1 MQQAHP
7 AIFALQNGFN
17 VTELQRICINPNY
30 TQHFIPKKTGG
41 NRKLWVPDAEV
52 KKVQRVLLPYLH
64 QQYDAKFPPTF
75 QDYINSSHVCLPNL
89 RKISVRQHAGLHAG
103 SKFIFKTDLKD
114 FYPSIQQKPLM
125 DELMSSRF
133 GIPEK
138 MAEMISYI
146 GTYKGQ
152 LVQGA
157 PTSPVLANMFF
168 WRMDMELLDYATNH
182 AHHITYSRYA
192 DDIVF
197 SSDKKFDI
205 EATKEA
211 IRNIINPFG
220 LELNIKK
227 TKAISSA
234 HRQTITNIIVN
245 EKPNVDRKYIRR
257 IRAMLAQWSRDGITI
272 AAARHIGK
280 SPQNLD
286 PWFRKYFIDKI
297 TGMIGWVGEI
307 KGKNDPIYLKFI
319 NTLQY
324 EMDRYNRFFH
334 FDSQYPY
341 TKEEMRKKIK
351 KKGFLFD
358 DFHRGTNIICRNC
371 GLETNFDN
379 YIQFRY
385 RAPGSEASEISRH
398 YQFQCQDCGELSYPD
413 PSKVN
418 NEMQT
423 TEERCKCGGELRRD
437 KALFCKACKIQR
449 EK

>member
-1 MQQAHP
+1 MQAHP
-7 AIFALQNGFN
+7 ALFALQHNFN
-17 VTELQRICINPNY
+17 IQKLKEICISPNY
-30 TQHFIPKKTGG
+30 TQRYLSKKSGG
-41 NRKLWVPDAEV
+41 TRKLYMPDAEV
-52 KKVQRVLLPYLH
+52 KEVQRALLPYLH
-64 QQYDAKFPPTF
+64 QQYDVKFPPTF

-125 DELMSSRF
+125 EELMSSRF
-133 GIPEK
+133 SIPEK

-146 GTYKGQ
+146 GTYKGR

-168 WRMDMELLDYATNH
+168 WRMDMKLLDYATNH

-245 EKPNVDRKYIRR
+245 EKPNVDRKYIRK

-272 AAARHIGK
+272 AAARHVGK
-280 SPQNLD
+280 PAQNLD
-286 PWFRKYFIDKI
+286 ASFRKYFLDKI
-297 TGMIGWVGEI
+297 TGMISWVGAV
-307 KGKNDPIYLKFI
+307 KGKDDPVYLKLLK
-319 NTLQY
+319 TYHY
-324 EMDRYNRFFH
+324 EKDRYNRFFH
-334 FDSQYPY
+334 FESQYPY
-341 TKEEMRKKIK
+341 TKEEIRKKIN

-358 DFHRGTNIICRNC
+358 DFFGGTNIICRNC

-437 KALFCKACKIQR
+437 KALFCKQCKIQR